1 MSKILNFALPSA
13 LLLSTA
19 LHAQGRH
26 YAQGAS
32 EDSTEDTQPA
42 PEAAPSTEAPEAPLD
57 ENLDSKETDSDGNAT
72 EDDSDLSYIIR
83 QSKTKSAEVFVEYN
97 TFRAGKEYFTPVA
110 YGVRG
115 FLFKSADVKY
125 GLSLAGEK
133 LYYGFDEKNRQSVGS
148 FTYENVKRTGSA
160 LRLAAHT
167 QYFFDNSLNIG
178 VSVFGAS
185 GQMNSGDGY
194 GDDYYSRTGFS
205 VGFGN
210 QWSWQDYTVGFNWLT
225 LTYNTT
231 LKVGGDNLLHYY
243 PSNKNGGMIVLSALS
258 FGAEW

>member
-19 LHAQGRH
+19 VHAQGRH
-26 YAQGAS
+26 YAEGA
-32 EDSTEDTQPA
+32 TEETAEEEAPAEGANPQEAPA
-42 PEAAPSTEAPEAPLD
+42 PAE
-57 ENLDSKETDSDGNAT
+57 ENLESKDVDADAAASDD
-72 EDDSDLSYIIR
+72 DDSDMSYIIR
-83 QSKTKSAEVFVEYN
+83 QSKSKSAEVFVDYN

-115 FLFKSADVKY
+115 YLFQNGDVKY

-133 LYYGFDEKNRQSVGS
+133 LYYGFDKKNRQTVGS
-148 FTYENVKRTGSA
+148 FTYENVKRTGTA
-160 LRLAAHT
+160 LRLAAHG

-185 GQMNSGDGY
+185 GQINSGDGY